1 MQLLASEEYGL
12 RCLLRVAA
20 AAKAGKPVPIAAV
33 AASEGLG
40 AEYAAKLL
48 RMLRL
53 GDLVESV
60 RGAEGGYR
68 LARPAREITLWSA
81 LQALGGEF
89 FTAGFCACH
98 AGRRQHCVRVTDCSL
113 RPLWAALQA
122 GVRESL
128 EGISLA
134 DLQRDE
140 RSMVVWIDEAGAI
153 DVGKHFIGV

>member
-20 AAKAGKPVPIAAV
+20 AESGAPLPIAAV

-53 GDLVESV
+53 GGLVESV

-98 AGRRQHCVRVTDCSL
+98 PGRRRHCVRVTDCSL